1 MADILITAVSAAYTG
16 TDGQDDIRNA
26 TGNLRDI
33 TIAGLSGDDLLS
45 MGSAAT
51 QGTGAGGIGLGF
63 SIGSSEFKMGAGNDT
78 VTFSGE
84 SNSGFAKFE
93 SMDVRFGQ
101 GDDFS
106 VINGLASASGST
118 IKGNEGND
126 EITFASQTGGATA
139 TNVVINGNAGDDSIS
154 ATWTGTEAK
163 SFSILAG
170 ADNDTIRAVFSA
182 VSSDASASSNNS
194 ATKIGGNKGNDLIF
208 YDQQGTAE
216 GVRINGNSGA
226 DTLNVTAAE
235 DVTNFVVAGGQ
246 GDDSVSATFAAAAS
260 ALGASVNG
268 SVGNDSVV
276 VDLNTGGFASG
287 FTLGGN
293 SGNDVLTLTANAYTF
308 GSANSILG
316 GTGADTI
323 NINVAGDLTVTGA
336 SGFVA
341 DLGAAGTVSGGSA
354 GLGGQLNVGLSAAID
369 GAAIFRGTTA
379 GDDINISNI
388 VGAGSLSGA
397 TFSAEDGADS
407 ITFTVATGGA
417 YSAVSINAGAGADLI
432 TAQLA
437 GGVGTNYAIATGG
450 LVTIDAGAGADT
462 MIVNVGAQ
470 DSAGTISAGIFN
482 GGSGADSITFNLLFG
497 SDLETVNTGTVIDGG
512 SGADT
517 IGLLA
522 NASAGGSTADV
533 QIRGGVGAD
542 LITAQFGSGG
552 GVAGEFGSLT
562 ADGGAGAD
570 TISVV
575 FSATSAAT
583 GGYEAGAGS
592 GGVFGGG
599 ADADSISVNFD
610 NAAVGTGGI
619 VKLGS
624 LRGGAGADTLTLGAN
639 LGITGEESNIRGSF
653 NGGAG
658 ADSLVFSGNNLVSG
672 AVATFD
678 GLSAGSAGF
687 VFASGDSLAGGFDT
701 VFMSNVDV
709 TGGQTMSNGNFG
721 SAGFLFT
728 GFNAVSFT
736 MAVES
741 GGAADTAG
749 RVLTNDAIF
758 RSNVTGGDWT
768 GGGANGISY
777 IKVNTGGSIGM
788 VVTGGEWMTA
798 GVNGTFIA
806 SGGSTTAQIFSAV
819 DRVTTDRGN
828 ATVFNVQ
835 NGSAGTIDGF
845 MFVQGGIEADTV
857 VKFEGNGVENTTLV
871 GSFYFSGDQISGDG
885 VTTYVDGDNSLNHG
899 RSQNDNSG
907 GQIFFG
913 SNVGVG

>member
-1 MADILITAVSAAYTG
+1 MADILISAVSAAYTG

-33 TIAGLSGDDLLS
+33 TVVGLSGDDLLS
-45 MGSAAT
+45 LGSAAT

-63 SIGSSEFKMGAGNDT
+63 SIGSSEFKMGAGDDT
-78 VTFSGE
+78 LTFSGE
-84 SNSGFAKFE
+84 ANSGFAKFE
-93 SMDVRFGQ
+93 AMDAKLGG
-101 GDDFS
+101 GDDFAI
-106 VINGLASASGST
+106 INGLASASAST
-118 IKGNEGND
+118 IKGNEGAD
-126 EITFASQTGGATA
+126 EITFANQTGGATA
-139 TNVVINGNAGDDSIS
+139 SNVYINGNAGADSIS
-154 ATWTGTEAK
+154 AAWTGTEATN
-163 SFSILAG
+163 FGVLG
-170 ADNDTIRAVFSA
+170 GGDNDTIRAVFSA
-182 VSSDASASSNNS
+182 VSSDANAANTWSG
-194 ATKIGGNKGNDLIF
+194 TKIAGNKGNDELF
-208 YDQQGTAE
+208 YNQLGTATE
-216 GVRINGNSGA
+216 VRVNGNSGA
-226 DTLNVTAAE
+226 DTINVTAAA
-235 DVTNFVVAGGQ
+235 DVTNFGVAGGK
-246 GDDSVSATFAAAAS
+246 GDDSVSATFAGANS
-260 ALGASVNG
+260 ALAATVAG
-268 SVGNDSVV
+268 SLGNDTVV

-287 FTLGGN
+287 FLLNGA
-293 SGNDVLTLTANAYTF
+293 SGDDVLTLTANAFTF
-308 GSANSILG
+308 GSANSILA

-323 NINVAGDLTVTGA
+323 NVNVAGDLTVTGA

-354 GLGGQLNVGLSAAID
+354 GVGGQLNVGLSASID
-369 GAAIFRGTTA
+369 GAAIFRGTTT
-379 GDDINISNI
+379 GDDFNISNI
-388 VGAGSLSGA
+388 TGAGSLSGA

-407 ITFTVATGGA
+407 ITFTVVTGGA
-417 YSAVSINAGAGADLI
+417 YSAVSINAGLGDDLI

-437 GGVGTNYAIATGG
+437 GGVGTNYAVETGG

-497 SDLETVNTGTVIDGG
+497 SDLETVNTGTIIDGG

-533 QIRGGVGAD
+533 QIRGGAGAD

-599 ADADSISVNFD
+599 ADADSISVIFD

-639 LGITGEESNIRGSF
+639 LAITGEESNIRGSF

-672 AVATFD
+672 AIATFD

-687 VFASGDSLAGGFDT
+687 VFASGDSVAGGFDT

-728 GFNAVSFT
+728 GFNATTFT

-741 GGAADTAG
+741 GGEADTAG

-758 RSNVTGGDWT
+758 RSNVTGGAWT

-777 IKVNTGGSIGM
+777 LKVNTGGSVGM

-798 GVNGTFIA
+798 GVNGAFIA

-819 DRVTTDRGN
+819 DRLATDRGN
-828 ATVFNVQ
+828 AVVFNVQ
-835 NGSAGTIDGF
+835 NGSAGAIDGYL
-845 MFVQGGIEADTV
+845 FVQGGTEADTI
-857 VKFEGNGVENTTLV
+857 VKFEGNGVDNTTLV
-871 GSFYFSGDQISGDG
+871 DSFYFSGDQVSGDG

-899 RSQNDNSG
+899 RTQNDNSG

>member
-1 MADILITAVSAAYTG
+1 
-16 TDGQDDIRNA
+16 
-26 TGNLRDI
+26 
-33 TIAGLSGDDLLS
+33 
-45 MGSAAT
+45 
-51 QGTGAGGIGLGF
+51 
-63 SIGSSEFKMGAGNDT
+63 
-78 VTFSGE
+78 
-84 SNSGFAKFE
+84 
-93 SMDVRFGQ
+93 
-101 GDDFS
+101 
-106 VINGLASASGST
+106 
-118 IKGNEGND
+118 
-126 EITFASQTGGATA
+126 
-139 TNVVINGNAGDDSIS
+139 
-154 ATWTGTEAK
+154 
-163 SFSILAG
+163 
-170 ADNDTIRAVFSA
+170 
-182 VSSDASASSNNS
+182 
-194 ATKIGGNKGNDLIF
+194 
-208 YDQQGTAE
+208 
-216 GVRINGNSGA
+216 
-226 DTLNVTAAE
+226 
-235 DVTNFVVAGGQ
+235 
-246 GDDSVSATFAAAAS
+246 
-260 ALGASVNG
+260 VN
-268 SVGNDSVV
+268 
-276 VDLNTGGFASG
+276 T
-287 FTLGGN
+287 
-293 SGNDVLTLTANAYTF
+293 
-308 GSANSILG
+308 
-316 GTGADTI
+316 
-323 NINVAGDLTVTGA
+323 
-336 SGFVA
+336 
-341 DLGAAGTVSGGSA
+341 GTVSGGSA

-658 ADSLVFSGNNLVSG
+658 ADSLIFSGNNILSG
-672 AVATFD
+672 AVSTFQ
-678 GLSAGSAGF
+678 GAGSAGSGGF
-687 VFASGDSLAGGFDT
+687 VLASGDSQIGGFDS
-701 VFMSNVDV
+701 VSVSNIAV
-709 TGGQTMSNGNFG
+709 TGGQVQRAGTFG
-721 SAGFLFT
+721 SAGLLYQNFDST
-728 GFNAVSFT
+728 DVGDFNMSIA
-736 MAVES
+736 
-741 GGAADTAG
+741 TAG
-749 RVLTNDAIF
+749 GRTVVISAGQAIFNGFGESAGDVGTVGVLT
-758 RSNVTGGDWT
+758 GGLVGANSGHQ
-768 GGGANGISY
+768 GGGA
-777 IKVNTGGSIGM
+777 
-788 VVTGGEWMTA
+788 
-798 GVNGTFIA
+798 FLA

-819 DRVTTDRGN
+819 GALGGGRGQ
-828 ATVFNVQ
+828 AMVFNIQ
-835 NGSAGTIDGF
+835 NGSAGSVDGF
-845 MFVQGGIEADTV
+845 VYVDAGGLTDQVI
-857 VKFEGNGVENTTLV
+857 KFAGNGLAQARAGTNTAGLFFEDSTAGAL
-871 GSFYFSGDQISGDG
+871 Q
-885 VTTYVDGDNSLNHG
+885 
-899 RSQNDNSG
+899 SQARTINAISG

-913 SNVGVG
+913 SDVGVG